1 MTRTK
6 WILLGAATL
15 VTLPIIYL
23 AIWLLYVDVQV
34 RAKFEKEEF
43 VKPTTYYSAAPRIE
57 LGHPFNENALIR
69 ELEANEYRRKEWGST
84 LRSSNYAQVSGEA
97 CQAVYAEAVKCFA
110 FYHHMQKKIFIVAA
124 DETDKV
130 LVLLAVDPDTNIS
143 SNVDAVEL
151 FAQIFAQYLG
161 DDPIIQRQVPLARIP
176 RACLDATLAIEDPD
190 FLEHQG
196 VSFRGMARAV
206 LVNLRKLR
214 LSQGGST
221 VTQQLVKNYFL
232 NAERTFSRKIKEMFM
247 AFVVEA
253 RVPKDQ
259 ILETYLNIIY
269 LGQQGSYQIRGIG
282 AASRFYFD
290 KPAEEMDLAEC
301 ALMAAVINSPGR
313 YSPFRKPENALA
325 RRERVL
331 NAMLEQNRILKDDF
345 DQAMGKPLPQKTTI
359 EVRETSPYF
368 IEGVQRELAAQGF
381 NDLSGYTV
389 YTTMNLRYQEAAQ
402 KAIQT
407 KLNELESKSDYHKQH
422 IKNSLQGI
430 LISSDPKNGEV
441 LAVVGGRDHRK
452 SQFNRIFD
460 STRQVGSIFKPIVFL
475 TALMEDQDFN
485 PMTKLENMQFE
496 YKYERNV
503 WRPQNYDDKT
513 YSPQVP
519 AFYALKESLNVPTA
533 HLAIDVGLDKVIDVA
548 QQLGVTSPLKAYPS
562 ISLGAFEMKP
572 VEVLKVYTTFA
583 RYGLPQELTLVRRL
597 ENSEGQSVFE
607 KTLDTSSEQIGNK
620 EDFILLDSMLAETMK
635 TGTGRSAHLSGLT
648 AESAGKTGTTS
659 DYKDAWFAGFTSD
672 QVAIVWMG
680 YDDNTPVK
688 LSGASGALPI
698 WTQYMLNVYKTAS
711 PPPLDVPADANVEY
725 IEVSGQDLIDAGVP
739 ETKAQPTHLYI
750 RKVPG
755 TF

>member
-1 MTRTK
+1 M
-6 WILLGAATL
+6 
-15 VTLPIIYL
+15 TLPIIYL
-23 AIWLLYVDVQV
+23 AVWLLYVDVQV
-34 RAKFEKEEF
+34 REKFDKEEF

-57 LGHPFNENALIR
+57 RGHPFNESALIR
-69 ELEANEYRRKEWGST
+69 ELQANEYRQKEWGST
-84 LRSSNYAQVSGEA
+84 LRQADFAQVSGEK
-97 CQAVYAEAVKCFA
+97 CQAVYSEAVKCFA
-110 FYHHMQKKIFIVAA
+110 FHHHTQKKIFIIAA

-130 LVLLAVDPDTNIS
+130 LVLLSIDPETNVS
-143 SNVDAVEL
+143 SNVDVIEL
-151 FAQIFAQYLG
+151 FAQVFAQYLG
-161 DDPIIQRQVPLARIP
+161 ADPIIQRELPLARIP

-196 VSFRGMARAV
+196 VSFRGLARAV
-206 LVNLRKLR
+206 LVNLRQFR

-232 NAERTFSRKIKEMFM
+232 NSERTFSRKIKEMFM

-253 RVPKDQ
+253 RVPKDK

-269 LGQQGSYQIRGIG
+269 LGQRGSYQIRGIG
-282 AASRFYFD
+282 AASRFYFN

-301 ALMAAVINSPGR
+301 ALMGAVINSPGR

-331 NAMLEQNRILKDDF
+331 KAMLEQNRILKEDF
-345 DQAMGKPLPQKTTI
+345 DVAMAEALPQKTTI
-359 EVRETSPYF
+359 EVRETAPYF

-381 NDLSGYTV
+381 TDLSGYTV
-389 YTTMNLRYQEAAQ
+389 YTTMNLQYQEAAQ
-402 KAIQT
+402 KALQT
-407 KLNELESKSDYHKQH
+407 KLNELENKSEYHKKH

-430 LISSDPKNGEV
+430 VISSNPENGEV
-441 LAVVGGRDHRK
+441 LTVVGGRDHKK

-475 TALMEDQDFN
+475 TALIEDQEFSS
-485 PMTKLENMQFE
+485 MSKLENMPFE

-513 YSPQVP
+513 YSQQVP

-533 HLAIDVGLDKVIDVA
+533 HLAIDVGLDKVIRVA
-548 QQLGVTSPLKAYPS
+548 QELGVTSPLKAFPS
-562 ISLGAFEMKP
+562 ISLGAFEMRP

-583 RYGLPQELTLVRRL
+583 RFGLPQELTLVRRL
-597 ENSEGQSVFE
+597 ENGEGQTLFE
-607 KTLDTSSEQIGNK
+607 KTLDTSSQQIGNK
-620 EDFILLDSMLAETMK
+620 EDFVVLNGMLAETMN
-635 TGTGRSAHLSGLT
+635 TGTGRSARLSGLN
-648 AESAGKTGTTS
+648 AEAAGKTGTTS
-659 DYKDAWFAGFTSD
+659 NYKDAWFAGFTSD

-698 WTQYMLNVYKTAS
+698 WTQYMLNIYKAAS
-711 PPPLDVPADANVEY
+711 PPPLQWPEDSNTES
-725 IEVSGQDLIDAGVP
+725 IEVGTQELIDAGIP
-739 ETKAQPTHLYI
+739 AEKATPTNIFI
-750 RKVPG
+750 RRSN
-755 TF
+755 

>member
-1 MTRTK
+1 M
-6 WILLGAATL
+6 
-15 VTLPIIYL
+15 TLPIIYL
-23 AIWLLYVDVQV
+23 VVWLLYVDVQV
-34 RAKFEKEEF
+34 REKFDKEEF

-57 LGHPFNENALIR
+57 LGHPFNETTLLR
-69 ELEANEYRRKEWGST
+69 ELETHEYRKKTWGST
-84 LRSSNYAQVSGEA
+84 LRPSNFAQVSGES

-110 FYHHMQKKIFIVAA
+110 FHHHVQKKIFIIAA

-130 LVLLAVDPDTNIS
+130 LVLLSVDPTTNVS

-151 FAQIFAQYLG
+151 FAQVFAQYLG
-161 DDPIIQRQVPLARIP
+161 ADAIIQRELPLARIP

-196 VSFRGMARAV
+196 VSFRGLARAV
-206 LVNLRKLR
+206 LVNLKNFR

-301 ALMAAVINSPGR
+301 ALMGAVINSPGR
-313 YSPFRKPENALA
+313 FSPFRKPENALA
-325 RRERVL
+325 RREKVL
-331 NAMLEQNRILKDDF
+331 KAMLEQNRILKEDY
-345 DQAMGKPLPQKTTI
+345 DQAISKALPKNTTI
-359 EVRETSPYF
+359 EVRETAPYF

-381 NDLSGYTV
+381 NDLSGYSV
-389 YTTMNLRYQEAAQ
+389 YTTMNLHFQEAAQ

-407 KLNELESKSDYHKQH
+407 KLNDLESKSDYHKKH
-422 IKNSLQGI
+422 VKNSLQGI
-430 LISSDPKNGEV
+430 LISSDPENGEI

-475 TALMEDQDFN
+475 TALIEDQEFSA
-485 PMTKLENMQFE
+485 MSKLENTPFE

-513 YSPQVP
+513 YSPHVP

-548 QQLGVTSPLKAYPS
+548 KDLGVTSPLQPFPS

-583 RYGLPQELTLVRRL
+583 RFGLPQELTMVRRL
-597 ENSEGQSVFE
+597 ENGEGQTVYE
-607 KTLDTSSEQIGNK
+607 KTMDTSGEQIGNK
-620 EDFILLDSMLAETMK
+620 EDFMILDSMLTETMK
-635 TGTGRSAHLSGLT
+635 TGTGRSAKLSGLN
-648 AESAGKTGTTS
+648 AEMAGKTGTTS
-659 DYKDAWFAGFTSD
+659 NYKDAWFAGYTSD

-698 WTQYMLNVYKTAS
+698 WTQYMLNIYKSGT
-711 PPPLDVPADANVEY
+711 PPPIQWPPDANAEY
-725 IEVSGQDLIDAGVP
+725 IEVGAQELLESGVP
-739 ETKAQPTHLYI
+739 PEKAEPTGIFI
-750 RKVPG
+750 RRVN
-755 TF
+755 

>member
-1 MTRTK
+1 MTRLK
-6 WILLGAATL
+6 WILLGVVTL

-23 AIWLLYVDVQV
+23 ALWLLYVDVQV
-34 RAKFEKEEF
+34 RAKFDKEAF

-57 LGHPFNENALIR
+57 LGSVFNESTLIR
-69 ELEANEYRRKEWGST
+69 ELGANEYRKKEWGST
-84 LRSSNYAQVSGEA
+84 LRVADYAHVSGEK
-97 CQAVYAEAVKCFA
+97 CQAVYADAVKCFA
-110 FYHHMQKKIFIVAA
+110 FHHHMKKKIYIIAA

-130 LVLLAVDPDTNIS
+130 LVLLMVDPETNIS
-143 SNVDAVEL
+143 SNVDSVEL
-151 FAQIFAQYLG
+151 FAKIFAQYLG
-161 DDPIIQRQVPLARIP
+161 MDPIIQRDLPLARIP

-206 LVNLRKLR
+206 IVNLRKLR

-253 RVPKDQ
+253 RVPKDK

-290 KPAEEMDLAEC
+290 KPAEQMDLADC

-313 YSPFRKPENALA
+313 YSPFRNPENAIA

-331 NAMLEQNRILKDDF
+331 KAMLEQNRILKDDF
-345 DQAMGKPLPQKTTI
+345 DMALGKPLPQKTTL
-359 EVRETSPYF
+359 EVRETAPYF
-368 IEGVQRELAAQGF
+368 IEGVQRELANQGF
-381 NDLSGYTV
+381 NDLTGYTV
-389 YTTMNLRYQEAAQ
+389 FTTMNLHYQEAAQ
-402 KAIQT
+402 RAIQT
-407 KLNELESKSDYHKQH
+407 KLNELENKSDYHKKH

-430 LISSDPKNGEV
+430 LVSSDPRNGEV

-475 TALMEDQDFN
+475 TALMEDREFT
-485 PMTKLENMQFE
+485 PMSKLANMQFE

-513 YSPQVP
+513 YSPEVP

-533 HLAIDVGLDKVIDVA
+533 HLAIDIGLDKVIDVA
-548 QQLGVTSPLKAYPS
+548 QQLGVTSPLKAFPS
-562 ISLGAFEMKP
+562 ISLGAFEMRP
-572 VEVLKVYTTFA
+572 IEVLKVYTTFA
-583 RYGLPQELTLVRRL
+583 RYGLPQELTMVRRL
-597 ENSEGQSVFE
+597 ENSEGQNVFE
-607 KTLDTSSEQIGNK
+607 KPFDTSSEQIGAK
-620 EDFILLDSMLAETMK
+620 EDFVLLNGMLAETMK
-635 TGTGRSAHLSGLT
+635 TGTGRSAKLSGLN
-648 AESAGKTGTTS
+648 AEAAGKTGTTS
-659 DYKDAWFAGFTSD
+659 SYKDAWFAGFTSE

-698 WTQYMLNVYKTAS
+698 WTQYMLNIYKNGS
-711 PPPLDVPADANVEY
+711 PPPFAWPEDTNTEY
-725 IEVSGQDLIDAGVP
+725 IEVGTQELTEFGIPEDKANPSGIF
-739 ETKAQPTHLYI
+739 I